1 MWTVWRSWC
10 EGPEHRKDA
19 AARGRALDERGG
31 SCWPRGAPS
40 ARTWHRAVRVTALAT
55 PVLAITT
62 RGPCATRRRHPP
74 FSFCSHRSAR
84 SPFPFRAAEPATA
97 GEARGGSSAE
107 VPRSPHLARRPHEA
121 GCGSLSARGPR
132 PPSQVRS
139 MSSVGS
145 RYDMRTATATGQG
158 PQLSASVSWTPGTS
172 RRVPCGGGNAADV
185 LTAPPGKRQRRP
197 TPRGICPRDRGGPG
211 APPSASAGWGPRQPG
226 RESRSSLPPP
236 FCPKNLPV
244 KTCLSA
250 SLPTETHHR
259 TL

>member
-31 SCWPRGAPS
+31 SCWPRRAPS

-62 RGPCATRRRHPP
+62 WGPRATGRRHLP

-107 VPRSPHLARRPHEA
+107 VPRSP
-121 GCGSLSARGPR
+121 SPR
-132 PPSQVRS
+132 PAPSRS
-139 MSSVGS
+139 GMRLSLCTGASSSQPGPVHVVC
-145 RYDMRTATATGQG
+145 GQS
-158 PQLSASVSWTPGTS
+158 PRHEDSH
-172 RRVPCGGGNAADV
+172 RR
-185 LTAPPGKRQRRP
+185 
-197 TPRGICPRDRGGPG
+197 GPG
-211 APPSASAGWGPRQPG
+211 APAIGKRVLDPGHVPESPVWRRERRRRADGASGETAAAADAARHLPTRPRRPGSPAICLRGLGTQAAGPREPVLPPSA
-226 RESRSSLPPP
+226 
-236 FCPKNLPV
+236 F
-244 KTCLSA
+244 LS
-250 SLPTETHHR
+250 
-259 TL
+259 

>member
-10 EGPEHRKDA
+10 EGPEHRKDT
-19 AARGRALDERGG
+19 AARGRAPDERGG

-62 RGPCATRRRHPP
+62 QGPCATRRRHLP
-74 FSFCSHRSAR
+74 FSFCSHSSAR

-107 VPRSPHLARRPHEA
+107 VPRSPSPRPAPSRSGMRLSLCTGASSSQPGPVHVVCGQSPRHEDSHRRRPGAPAIGKRVLDPGNVPESPVWRRERRRRA
-121 GCGSLSARGPR
+121 DG
-132 PPSQVRS
+132 
-139 MSSVGS
+139 
-145 RYDMRTATATGQG
+145 
-158 PQLSASVSWTPGTS
+158 ASV
-172 RRVPCGGGNAADV
+172 
-185 LTAPPGKRQRRP
+185 KRQRRP

-250 SLPTETHHR
+250 SLPTETRHR

>member
-1 MWTVWRSWC
+1 MDRDRGV
-10 EGPEHRKDA
+10 
-19 AARGRALDERGG
+19 RGRSTGRTR
-31 SCWPRGAPS
+31 PRGAELRASGAGPAGHAGPRPHGRGTVQCVSRLSRLRFSPS
-40 ARTWHRAVRVTALAT
+40 RRGAPVPPAGVTSPFLS
-55 PVLAITT
+55 VLMAPGD
-62 RGPCATRRRHPP
+62 RPSPSVRRRLEK
-74 FSFCSHRSAR
+74 RGEG
-84 SPFPFRAAEPATA
+84 AALKCP
-97 GEARGGSSAE
+97 GR
-107 VPRSPHLARRPHEA
+107 RHLARRPHEA

-145 RYDMRTATATGQG
+145 RHDMRTATAAGQG